1 MWALVRWTTVVA
13 LVTFAGCAK
22 HGGPTGNDAR
32 GTAVSGNAP
41 PPGST
46 LAVAG
51 KLFTGQDQASIRG
64 YLQPVKEI
72 KPTAFDVEWN
82 PATVAVSRDEAMRS
96 LQSISRDGGTFR
108 FATSEP
114 VVAKLRRGSILWI
127 WDLAVRK
134 VDRVTVE
141 DDVTVVQTEPV
152 ALTEALTRAHIAFD
166 SPVGLPNYY
175 MGAVPK
181 APAAAPA
188 KTASVD
194 LRPRFMLVS
203 LNPDAPASQA
213 PDPGNGSDTPSDDGG
228 DEEDLDF
235 TPLHGGYTGKLKS
248 FTYSLAYQTRPN
260 GVTITLEASNAE
272 EGNEANETEKESS
285 EQIAEKFKEI
295 TKEEKEAK
303 KEEFE
308 AEQKADALQKDLQ
321 TLDDQYSKDVAQLQ
335 ADQAARTNPSYQG
348 PNPPPVPTDSN
359 GLPLSLQGQIDRL
372 TKPYQNQRSVE
383 LAKIKDQLKIQ
394 AEAQKK
400 KMDAEDRKKS
410 LEEIGGFAKELYEV
424 AKDNLDVRFRSKV
437 DMDQFG
443 LTGLLDIKN
452 HNLENAAAQFKNVNG
467 KVHVDFI
474 GRFGKPGNG
483 AIKVPVMHLPIA
495 FNVPFPI
502 GGLPFVIQ
510 LGADFLANVF
520 LSGNHSTMAFN
531 GGFAFNG
538 SGGIHTT
545 GASTNSDGTMTG
557 GEPEVAHT
565 AGMSPGV
572 SGLVLG
578 VQLPRLGF
586 GFGVVGMSSVA
597 YFDVVGVLTMTQS
610 ASAAAGLA
618 APPCRRTS
626 LATVGHVGI
635 STNIV
640 PWPIPYVADKINDAL
655 STKPKVILSHEKV
668 VLDPPIKACEI

>member
-1 MWALVRWTTVVA
+1 MWALVRWTAVVV
-13 LVTFAGCAK
+13 LVTLAGCSK
-22 HGGPTGNDAR
+22 HGGPAVTGESS
-32 GTAVSGNAP
+32 TAATADAP

-64 YLQPVKEI
+64 YLQTVKEI

-114 VVAKLRRGSILWI
+114 VVAKLKPGSILWI

-175 MGAVPK
+175 MGAMPR

-188 KTASVD
+188 KTTRVD

-203 LNPDAPASQA
+203 LNSNGPDSGA
-213 PDPGNGSDTPSDDGG
+213 PDPGNGGDTPSDDGE

-235 TPLHGGYTGKLKS
+235 TPLHGGYTGKLKG
-248 FTYSLAYQTRPN
+248 FAYSLAYQTRPN
-260 GVTITLEASNAE
+260 GVTMTLEASNAE
-272 EGNEANETEKESS
+272 EGNDANETEKQSS
-285 EQIAEKFKEI
+285 EQIAEKYKEI
-295 TKEEKEAK
+295 TKEEKDAK

-321 TLDDQYSKDVAQLQ
+321 TLDDQYARDVAHLQ
-335 ADQAARTNPSYQG
+335 ADQTG
-348 PNPPPVPTDSN
+348 
-359 GLPLSLQGQIDRL
+359 GL
-372 TKPYQNQRSVE
+372 TKTYQNQRSVE
-383 LAKIKDQLKIQ
+383 LAKIKEQLKIQ

-400 KMDAEDRKKS
+400 KMDAEEAKKR
-410 LEEIGGFAKELYEV
+410 LEQIGGFAKQLYEV
-424 AKDNLDVRFRSKV
+424 AKENLDVRFRSKV

-520 LSGNHSTMAFN
+520 LAGNNSTMTFN

-545 GASTNSDGTMTG
+545 GAATNSDGTMTG
-557 GEPEVAHT
+557 GEPQVAHT
-565 AGMSPGV
+565 GGMSPGV

-597 YFDVVGVLTMTQS
+597 YLDMVGVLTMTQS
-610 ASAAAGLA
+610 ASAAIGLA

-626 LATVGHVGI
+626 LASVGHVGI
-635 STNIV
+635 ETKIV
-640 PWPIPYVADKINDAL
+640 PWPIPYVATKINDAL
-655 STKPKVILSHEKV
+655 STKPKVILNHEKV